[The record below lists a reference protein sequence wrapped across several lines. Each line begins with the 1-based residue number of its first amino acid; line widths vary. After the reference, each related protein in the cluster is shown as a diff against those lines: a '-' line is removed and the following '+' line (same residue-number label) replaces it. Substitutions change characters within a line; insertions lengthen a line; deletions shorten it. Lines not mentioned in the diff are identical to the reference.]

1 MGVALITVQDIEVA
15 LGRDVDDTQEQ
26 SEWQFYID
34 TISDFIN
41 NYVNVS
47 FERATD
53 VTERLKADYYGQI
66 KLTGPVVEITSVKNA
81 RTLQEDQWVDFD
93 SGNNTLY
100 YLEPNQTVLVTYT
113 YGYSTIP
120 DDIQQLVLATVLD
133 QINEI
138 SPVSLRAFKVGDV
151 EEQYRDGM
159 LTQLFGM
166 SGRKTLNKYGSN
178 SYTINTGGAD
188 QFPDY
193 KSRGFIGEIYG
204 N

>member
-1 MGVALITVQDIEVA
+1 MGFALITVQDIEVA
-15 LGRDVDDTQEQ
+15 LGREVDDLQEQ
-26 SEWQFYID
+26 AEWQYYID
-34 TISDFIN
+34 TISDFVN

-47 FERATD
+47 FERAIG

-66 KLTGPVVEITSVKNA
+66 RLTGPVVEITSVKNA
-81 RTLQEDQWVDFD
+81 RTLEEDQWVDFD
-93 SGNNTLY
+93 AGSSTLY

-133 QINEI
+133 QINEM

-151 EEQYRDGM
+151 EEQYRDGI
-159 LTQLFGM
+159 LNQLFGM

-178 SYTINTGGAD
+178 SYTINVAGSD
-188 QFPDY
+188 QFTDY
-193 KSRGFIGEIYG
+193 MSRGFFGEVYD